1 MRDATKELIV
11 DGLWHRNP
19 AMVQLLGLCP
29 LLAVSST
36 AIDALALGLATLLTL
51 LVSNVAVSL
60 LRDLIAPAVRLPMQI
75 AVIAG
80 TVTVIELLMAAWL
93 PALHSSLGIFL
104 PLIVTNCLILARS
117 EAFARHRTPGP
128 AAIDGL
134 ATGSGF
140 ALALLALGMLREAIG
155 QGSLFSGA
163 ERLIGGDTV
172 VTGLLLFPAQHGLI
186 LAVLPPGA
194 FILLG
199 LLLALCKPER
209 RHERVDHKTDASPG
223 TTPDTTPIK
232 APEPQVPTS

>member
-1 MRDATKELIV
+1 LNLSHPLEGAERLLSPAPHNFRQGVYRQGDPVRRGDRSERFELRHGDCGGSDCKNPRARAEIELT
-11 DGLWHRNP
+11 DGL
-19 AMVQLLGLCP
+19 G
-29 LLAVSST
+29 
-36 AIDALALGLATLLTL
+36 
-51 LVSNVAVSL
+51 
-60 LRDLIAPAVRLPMQI
+60 
-75 AVIAG
+75 
-80 TVTVIELLMAAWL
+80 
-93 PALHSSLGIFL
+93 
-104 PLIVTNCLILARS
+104 
-117 EAFARHRTPGP
+117 
-128 AAIDGL
+128 
-134 ATGSGF
+134 
-140 ALALLALGMLREAIG
+140 REAIG

-232 APEPQVPTS
+232 APEPQAPTS